1 MFNFKDIQ
9 QQLLTL
15 RQQKAKQQ
23 TLVFQTKEQ
32 LKKVERQKAKII
44 RGKPDRDEL
53 RRLNVK
59 TRTLQTELTKQEN
72 ELSDFLAAEVTLLT
86 DFWTINDPR
95 QAIEE
100 FSDNFPMLLFPVRL
114 ETRFKRLDTNQ
125 HQLWVRVFPD
135 ECSVDTFEE
144 TPTEAEIKN
153 VRNYWISLWKA
164 GKATGISAFLKRHI
178 NNLKKGAWKSL
189 IGASSA
195 GRAYWLLQNH
205 QPIDLTALPK
215 RKYVNQVILVIPTDI
230 PIESKPIKIALQTYW
245 TKVYL
250 AAGNN
255 QLAQEAFD
263 EFALVVADREKARS
277 FVQTYVP
284 VNLDTPL
291 PERKEVLHSTLV
303 SFLHFPVLDE
313 VSTKQDSWS
322 QAPHVNTFP
331 DRFVLMGFKDDA
343 EVFPS
348 KLGEPVPQPLV
359 VGPDPSEDLDEILKE
374 AYDNGEIG
382 NGGTSFEDIKDE
394 DKVALYIEYLSS
406 KSETRW
412 MFDFEEAI
420 QNGLGFKID
429 LTEAQY
435 EAGFDRLMVLGI
447 RMSDDEQTGQANLET
462 LLKHHHYGT
471 NGLGI
476 VPQGTPTNNTDD
488 TKAGYTETD
497 DVDETFE
504 RYLSETTLDDPTER
518 RLKKDG
524 RWLAELLGIDAE
536 LAGLTKVSH
545 YHGTDQRES
554 IAMDTALWPATI
566 GYFMDSLMG
575 PVFNDRQRE
584 VARWYFE
591 NHVISR
597 GRLPALRIGDQ
608 PYGILPTSAISKLEW
623 LNPATFPFAGMYDIL
638 STLKSLYELLSK
650 VRKDWSAFE
659 NDLAHIGKPGDSQS
673 VLLEVLGLHASSQEF
688 YQRYAQGANHLFHY
702 LWWINPATAFLAYGV
717 ILSDA
722 QKAGEFLHDLGYQ
735 HSDETPA
742 ILEKVFFEKNHLLK
756 GPFID
761 DRPLSEIDPIRGY
774 TPDGRNY
781 IQWLI
786 DGAYQ
791 DFSIIRKQ
799 ENFSGDRPPQALLY
813 HMLRHALNLSFSET
827 SFQLFRGAGLLSN
840 DEVKASRVDAEF
852 MGFSSQSYATSKW
865 EYLNRTENDIN
876 PGLSVEKH
884 INQLLQ
890 ASNPLSKEVE
900 TLVKALEVLQH
911 APTAHL
917 ERAFAEHLDACTYR
931 LDAWLLGFVNLQLY
945 AMRYGGDFEQDSF
958 GDLRQGLYLGAYGWV
973 ENLKPDDRVL
983 NPVDLSG
990 NAELDKIF
998 NTDQESPLLSDDSN
1012 GGYVQAPS
1020 LNHAVTAAVLR
1031 NAYISNATP
1040 ENPDAFKVNLSS
1052 ERVRVALAIIEGM
1065 QQGQSLGALLGYQ
1078 LERGLHD
1085 RHELTGIDAYI
1096 YELRKAFP
1104 LVSNRLKSTRIA
1116 EADLESI
1123 TQTEA
1128 RNVVDGFRLIEHVR
1142 KTNETSYPFGKD
1154 LENTN
1159 ITQAQRDAINAEVD
1173 RLRSINDAVAD
1184 LAMAESV
1191 HQVVQGNYDRA
1202 SGALDAYS
1210 KGHYPQMPDVVQT
1223 PRTGTGLTHRVSIH
1237 LPYHSTTLT
1246 DSNPRT
1252 VAEPT
1257 LNQWLAGMLPDFEKV
1272 YCQISYQLPSYDE
1285 ANPLPVEKSIVS
1297 LAALGLEPIDLLYL
1311 FSVKD
1316 GKSLTVL
1323 DDFVLRQVMGT
1334 VSRADASID
1343 IQYTVPVANEEA
1355 PGQYRLT
1362 FFEMAPLVEKLRS
1375 LVLAARPLQPSD
1387 MALPNEAGQTQDA
1400 QVLIDKNRIIPS
1412 LEKLKDLALK
1422 NIDEGL
1428 QNIPYL
1434 IYQLKTYLKTNV
1446 VDTLIHELDNYVDL
1460 FVEQLREA
1468 NLYGIPGTGF
1478 GFVYQRLSAI
1488 YEAVYRKVKAYAT
1501 RWEDKLAHYEDLVN
1515 VQFVAA
1521 TTEKEKFQILHE
1533 AEKSISTAYI
1543 SPLPPTAD
1551 EYKTLLANGK
1561 ELAFKDKLQAL
1572 NSLVAPPYL
1581 PKVSNLCEGVRDF
1594 LKTGPALHDFDLELL
1609 DINDEITQIKVL
1621 AEDLVTQAEKL
1632 KKVVEERVNKVEAL
1646 LVGYNSHDLDNHQQG
1661 VKILTQAV
1669 EILFG
1674 EEFKL
1679 FPAFTLTPDQSAE
1692 IQQSLDNTQQ
1702 LLAYQKEEQQT
1713 DFPVD
1718 DWLYGVA
1725 RVRGKMGDWENIT
1738 MLAES
1743 MKDDLEVS
1751 LTPMQFPHHPEDQ
1764 WLGLGYSEGFKVDED
1779 KLLYTAYLKSFEATQ
1794 PLSGILID
1802 EWTEVIPTKEETT
1815 GLTFHYD
1822 QPNQEP
1828 PQSLLLVTPTS
1839 FTGQWA
1845 WADVVDALH
1854 ETLDLA
1860 RIRAIE
1866 PVHID
1871 ATPYAQLLPATVSA
1885 VTHYPVTI
1893 ALNYAINNG
1902 LNFK

>member
-1 MFNFKDIQ
+1 MSNFKNIQ

-15 RQQKAKQQ
+15 RQQKAQQQ
-23 TLVFQTKEQ
+23 TLVFQIKER
-32 LKKVERQKAKII
+32 LKKIDREKAKTS
-44 RGKPDRDEL
+44 RSYPDSDTITQLNERAQSLQVEL
-53 RRLNVK
+53 SNL
-59 TRTLQTELTKQEN
+59 EN
-72 ELSDFLAAEVTLLT
+72 ELSDALAEEVTLLT
-86 DFWTINDPR
+86 DFWAINDPR

-114 ETRFKRLDTNQ
+114 ETRFKHLDTGQ

-135 ECSVDTFEE
+135 ECSIDTFEE
-144 TPTEAEIKN
+144 TPSEAEIKN

-164 GKATGISAFLKRHI
+164 GKATGIGALLKRHI
-178 NNLKKGAWKSL
+178 HNLKKGAWKSL
-189 IGASSA
+189 LGAYSA

-205 QPIDLTALPK
+205 QPVTLTNLPERQYAK
-215 RKYVNQVILVIPTDI
+215 QVILVIPTEA
-230 PIESKPIKIALQTYW
+230 PIESKIIATALQTYW

-255 QLAQEAFD
+255 QLIQTAFD
-263 EFALVVADREKARS
+263 EFAQVVSDRKEAQS
-277 FVQTYVP
+277 LIQTYVP

-291 PERKEVLHSTLV
+291 PTRREVWESTSV
-303 SFLHFPVLDE
+303 SFLHFPVLE
-313 VSTKQDSWS
+313 ETPTKQDSWS

-348 KLGEPVPQPLV
+348 QLGEPVPQPLV
-359 VGPDPSEDLDEILKE
+359 VGPDPGEDLDEILKE
-374 AYDNGEIG
+374 AYENGEIG
-382 NGGTSFEDIKDE
+382 QGGGLFEDVKDE

-412 MFDFEEAI
+412 MFDFDEAV

-435 EAGFDRLMVLGI
+435 QAGFDRLMVLGI
-447 RMSDDEQTGQANLET
+447 RMSDDEQAGQANLEA

-488 TKAGYTETD
+488 SKAGHTETD

-504 RYLSETTLDDPTER
+504 RYLSDTTLNDPSER

-524 RWLAELLGIDAE
+524 RWLAELLGINAE

-545 YHGTDQRES
+545 YDGTDQRES
-554 IAMDTALWPATI
+554 IAMNTALWPATI

-591 NHVISR
+591 NHVIGR

-608 PYGILPTSAISKLEW
+608 PYGILPTSAISKIQW
-623 LNPATFPFAGMYDIL
+623 LNPATFPFDGMQDIL
-638 STLKSLYELLSK
+638 STLKDLYDLLGK
-650 VRKDWSAFE
+650 VRQDWSAFE
-659 NDLAHIGKPGDSQS
+659 NNLAYIGKPGDSQS

-702 LWWINPATAFLAYGV
+702 LWWINPTTAFLVYGV
-717 ILSDA
+717 MMSNA
-722 QKAGEFLHDLGYQ
+722 QKGKAFLQDLGYQ
-735 HSDETPA
+735 NSDEMPA
-742 ILEKVFFEKNHLLK
+742 ILEKAFFENNHLLK
-756 GPFID
+756 GPWID
-761 DRPLSEIDPIRGY
+761 DRPLSEIDPIRAY

-781 IQWLI
+781 IQWLV

-799 ENFSGDRPPQALLY
+799 ENFTDGRPPQALLY

-827 SFQLFRGAGLLSN
+827 SFQLFKGAGLLSN
-840 DEVKASRVDAEF
+840 DEAKAARVDAEF
-852 MGFSSQSYATSKW
+852 MGFSTQSFVTSKW

-876 PGLSVEKH
+876 PGLTVEKH

-911 APTAHL
+911 SPTAHL

-945 AMRYGGDFEQDSF
+945 GMRYGGDFEQDSF
-958 GDLRQGLYLGAYGWV
+958 GNLRQGLYLGAYGWV

-990 NAELDKIF
+990 NTELDQIF
-998 NTDQESPLLSDDSN
+998 NTGQESPLLSDNTN
-1012 GGYVQAPS
+1012 GGYIQAPS

-1031 NAYISNATP
+1031 NAYISNANP
-1040 ENPDAFKVNLSS
+1040 ENPEAFKVNLSS

-1104 LVSNRLKSTRIA
+1104 LVSNRLNSTKIA

-1142 KTNETSYPFGKD
+1142 KTNETSYPFGKN
-1154 LENTN
+1154 LENTQ

-1210 KGHYPQMPDVVQT
+1210 KGNYPQMPDVVKT
-1223 PRTGTGLTHRVSIH
+1223 PRSGTGLTHRVSIH
-1237 LPYHSTTLT
+1237 LPYYNTTLT
-1246 DSNPRT
+1246 SSNPRT
-1252 VAEPT
+1252 IAEPA
-1257 LNQWLAGMLPDFEKV
+1257 LNQWLASMLPDFNEV
-1272 YCQISYQLPSYDE
+1272 YCQVSYQLPSYDD
-1285 ANPLPVEKSIVS
+1285 ANPLPVEKDTIS

-1311 FSVKD
+1311 FSVKE

-1323 DDFVLRQVMGT
+1323 DDFVLQQVMSNT
-1334 VSRADASID
+1334 SRADVSVD
-1343 IQYTVPVANEEA
+1343 IQYTVPVANEGN
-1355 PGQYRLT
+1355 PDQYHLT

-1375 LVLAARPLQPSD
+1375 LVLKARPLRPSD
-1387 MALPNEAGQTQDA
+1387 MALPNEAGQTQDT
-1400 QVLIDKNRIIPS
+1400 QVVMDKHRIIPS
-1412 LEKLKDLALK
+1412 LEKLRDLALK

-1434 IYQLKTYLKTNV
+1434 IYRLNLHLKTNV
-1446 VDTLIHELDNYVDL
+1446 VDTLISEIDDYVDL
-1460 FVEQLREA
+1460 FVAQLREA

-1478 GFVYQRLSAI
+1478 GFAYQRQSAI
-1488 YEAVYRKVKAYAT
+1488 YEAVYRKVKAYAK
-1501 RWEDKLAHYEDLVN
+1501 RWEEKLAHYEDLVN

-1521 TTEKEKFQILHE
+1521 TTEEQRFKILHE
-1533 AEKSISTAYI
+1533 AEKSISTTYT
-1543 SPLPPTAD
+1543 SPLPLTAD
-1551 EYKTLLANGK
+1551 AYKTQLASGK
-1561 ELAFKDKLQAL
+1561 ELAFKSKLQNLQAL
-1572 NSLVAPPYL
+1572 IAPPYL
-1581 PKVSNLCEGVRDF
+1581 PKLSNLCEGVRDF
-1594 LKTGPALHDFDLELL
+1594 LKIEPTLNDFDLELL
-1609 DINDEITQIKVL
+1609 DIDDEIVQVKVL
-1621 AEDLVTQAEKL
+1621 AEDLVAQAQKL
-1632 KKVVEERVNKVEAL
+1632 KEVIEEKVNKVDAL
-1646 LVGYNSHDLDNHQQG
+1646 MANYNSNDLDNDNQG
-1661 VKILTQAV
+1661 VKILTQAA

-1679 FPAFTLTPDQSAE
+1679 FPAFMLTPEQGAE

-1702 LLAYQKEEQQT
+1702 LLAYQTEEQNT

-1725 RVRGKMGDWENIT
+1725 RVREKMGDWENIT
-1738 MLAES
+1738 MLSES
-1743 MKDDLEVS
+1743 MKETLDVS
-1751 LTPMQFPHHPEDQ
+1751 LTPMQFPHDPTDQ
-1764 WLGLGYSEGFKVDED
+1764 WLALSYAEDFKVDQD
-1779 KLLYTAYLKSFEATQ
+1779 KLLYTACLESFDVTQ

-1839 FTGQWA
+1839 FTGQWV
-1845 WADVVDALH
+1845 WTDVVDALH

-1871 ATPYAQLLPATVSA
+1871 ATPYAHLLPATVSA
-1885 VTHYPVTI
+1885 VTYQPVTI

-1902 LNFK
+1902 LNFQ